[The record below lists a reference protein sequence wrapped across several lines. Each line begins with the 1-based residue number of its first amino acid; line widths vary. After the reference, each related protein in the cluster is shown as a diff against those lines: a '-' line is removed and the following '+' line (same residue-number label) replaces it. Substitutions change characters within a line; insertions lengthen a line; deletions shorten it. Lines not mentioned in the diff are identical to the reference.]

1 MLSIAMAF
9 GFGIA
14 VLAYT
19 FGHISGG
26 HINPAVTSAFMFL
39 EEISPMKGLL
49 YMVAQMSG
57 AFIGALLLWAC
68 TSGLTADCTAVD
80 GVTLSGTC
88 QASSDGDGDFAPP
101 YFLAVNQLSDNTTI
115 YGGFLLEV
123 IGTFLLVITVL
134 LTAVDPNSSAGNLA
148 PAAIGWSV
156 MLCHI
161 VMIPFTNCGINP
173 ARSFGPMIVDLIAGV
188 DPSFRGWWCYYTAPF
203 VGALLAAI
211 SYKFIFEAPVEAEE
225 SQDKKEDP
233 AAAEVS
239 A

>member
-1 MLSIAMAF
+1 MQLSIAMAF

-39 EEISPMKGLL
+39 GEISLVKGLL

-68 TSGLTADCTAVD
+68 TSGLTADCIAVD
-80 GVTLSGTC
+80 GVVSGGFRDGGDVRGTC
-88 QASSDGDGDFAPP
+88 VASFNGEDDFAPP

-115 YGGFLLEV
+115 YGGFLLEL

-134 LTAVDPNSSAGNLA
+134 LTAVDPNSAAGNLA

-203 VGALLAAI
+203 VG
-211 SYKFIFEAPVEAEE
+211 
-225 SQDKKEDP
+225 
-233 AAAEVS
+233 
-239 A
+239 